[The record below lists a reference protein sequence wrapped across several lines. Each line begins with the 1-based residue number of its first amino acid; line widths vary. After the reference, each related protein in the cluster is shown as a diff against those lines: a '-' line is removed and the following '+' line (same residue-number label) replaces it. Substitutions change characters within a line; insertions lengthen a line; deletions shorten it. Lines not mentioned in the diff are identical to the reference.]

1 MKRIFIA
8 FIILIS
14 WGSLITAQNIIPQ
27 PLKIEKAKGSY
38 TIHSKTTII
47 ADEASQVNA
56 EYLRDLLSP
65 AFSLKIKQNGEEG
78 ILLKMDQ
85 NLEAE
90 LGQEGYLLEVSKKAI
105 IISASSQNGIFYG
118 IQTLRQMMPL
128 DLNESQTK
136 IKLSGVSI
144 TDYPRFEWR
153 ALMLDEARHFK
164 GMEQV
169 KKILDEM
176 AMLKMNVFHWHL
188 SDDQGWRI
196 EIKKYPRLTEVGG
209 FRKDTQTG
217 GWNSEERSG
226 EAHGGFYTQ
235 EEIKEVIA
243 YATARQITIIPEIE
257 MPGHASAAIAAYPW
271 LGTIGDEIDVPV
283 IFGKLPDSY
292 NVSDP
297 KVYEFIEDVLSEVM
311 ELFPSKII
319 HIGGDEVKFD
329 AWKDSEEVQEF
340 MKSKDLSTPADL
352 QIYFTNKVSN
362 YIDENKHRMM
372 GWNEI
377 LGSNI
382 HEWQKDSDFQ
392 VKEKLASNAIV
403 HFWKGNIELVNDAVS
418 QGYDIVNSHHIDTY
432 LDYSYD
438 YTPLEKAYAFDPI
451 PADLDPKYHSK
462 VLGSGCQMW
471 SEWIPEVADM
481 DRMIF
486 PRIAAY
492 AEIGWTFP
500 ERKNYETFRSN
511 LEPILQK
518 WEKEGIQYSPKF
530 EKKHFEQDKI
540 KNNE

>member
-1 MKRIFIA
+1 MKRFVIA

-47 ADEASQVNA
+47 ADVASQVNA

-65 AFSLKIKQNGEEG
+65 ALSLAIKQNGEEG
-78 ILLKMDQ
+78 ILLKLDR

-90 LGQEGYLLEVSKKAI
+90 LGKEAYLLEVSKKAI
-105 IISASSQNGIFYG
+105 IISASSQNGLFYG

-128 DLNESQTK
+128 DLNESHTK
-136 IKLSGVSI
+136 IKLSGVFI

-188 SDDQGWRI
+188 TDDQGWRI
-196 EIKKYPRLTEVGG
+196 EIKKYPRLTEIGG
-209 FRKDTQTG
+209 FRKDTQIGTWG
-217 GWNSEERSG
+217 SEDRSG

-243 YATARQITIIPEIE
+243 YATARKITIIPEIE

-271 LGTIGDEIDVPV
+271 LGTIGEEIEVPV
-283 IFGKLPDSY
+283 VFGKGPDAF
-292 NVSDP
+292 NISDP
-297 KVYEFIEDVLSEVM
+297 RVYEFLENVLLEVM

-329 AWKDSEEVQEF
+329 AWKDSEEVITF
-340 MKSKDLSTPADL
+340 MNEHDLKSPADL
-352 QIYFTNKVSN
+352 QIYFTNTISN
-362 YIDENKHRMM
+362 FIDKNDHRMM

-377 LGSNI
+377 VGSNI
-382 HEWQKDSDFQ
+382 HEWQKDADYET
-392 VKEKLASNAIV
+392 KEKLASNAIV

-471 SEWIPEVADM
+471 SEWIPDVADM